1 MNNNNK
7 NNNNKMNNQKPV
19 SVHPDPTTP
28 NQSNGVNDEKN
39 KTAPVSAHPD
49 PVVPNVQQGVEEKK
63 HDAEKHAPHHPGTPE
78 SKVPEQHDAIDP
90 SKPVEEQKHPSD
102 HAKAQEKLSSDHTN
116 GQGKLGSDHTNGQ
129 GKPGSDHTNNQGKHD
144 SEQEDSMRGELNY
157 EDKVVQKII
166 GIAIEQV
173 DGLLSANGGFFSN
186 VAGKLVNTDNVTAG
200 IETEVGK
207 KQVAVDMD
215 VIVEYGKDIE
225 KIFEEMQEIIGKEV
239 KNMTHLEVIEV
250 NANVVDIKTKEEFEK
265 DQETVQDKVTDA
277 AKKTGEF
284 ASNQTDKV
292 KSAAGSGA
300 QKVKENT
307 EPRVQ

>member
-19 SVHPDPTTP
+19 SAHPDPTTP

-116 GQGKLGSDHTNGQ
+116 GQGKLGSDHTN
-129 GKPGSDHTNNQGKHD
+129 NQGKHD

-215 VIVEYGKDIE
+215 VIVEYDKDIE
-225 KIFEEMQEIIGKEV
+225 KIFEEMQEVIGKEV

>member
-19 SVHPDPTTP
+19 SAHPDPTTP

-102 HAKAQEKLSSDHTN
+102 HAKAQEKLSYDHTN
-116 GQGKLGSDHTNGQ
+116 GQGKL
-129 GKPGSDHTNNQGKHD
+129 GSDHTNNQGKHD

-225 KIFEEMQEIIGKEV
+225 KIFEEMQEVIGKEV

>member
-7 NNNNKMNNQKPV
+7 NNKNKMNNQKPV
-19 SVHPDPTTP
+19 SAHPDPTTP

-63 HDAEKHAPHHPGTPE
+63 HDAEKHAPRHPGTPE

-116 GQGKLGSDHTNGQ
+116 GQGKL
-129 GKPGSDHTNNQGKHD
+129 GSDHTNNQGKHD

-239 KNMTHLEVIEV
+239 KKMTHLEVIEV

>member
-1 MNNNNK
+1 MNNK

-19 SVHPDPTTP
+19 SAHPDPTTP

-63 HDAEKHAPHHPGTPE
+63 HDAEKHAPRHPGTPE

-116 GQGKLGSDHTNGQ
+116 GQGKL
-129 GKPGSDHTNNQGKHD
+129 GSDHTNNQGKHD

-225 KIFEEMQEIIGKEV
+225 KIFEEMQEVIGKEV

>member
-19 SVHPDPTTP
+19 SAHPDPTTP

-49 PVVPNVQQGVEEKK
+49 PGVPNVQQGVEEKK

-116 GQGKLGSDHTNGQ
+116 GQGKL
-129 GKPGSDHTNNQGKHD
+129 GSDHTNNQGKHD

-225 KIFEEMQEIIGKEV
+225 KIFEEMQEVIGKEV

>member
-19 SVHPDPTTP
+19 SAHPDPTTP

-39 KTAPVSAHPD
+39 KTAPVSAHLD

-63 HDAEKHAPHHPGTPE
+63 HDAEKHAPRHPGTPE

-116 GQGKLGSDHTNGQ
+116 GQGKLGSDHTN
-129 GKPGSDHTNNQGKHD
+129 NQGKND

>member
-19 SVHPDPTTP
+19 SAHPDPTTP

-63 HDAEKHAPHHPGTPE
+63 HDAEKHAPRHPGTPE

-116 GQGKLGSDHTNGQ
+116 GQGKL
-129 GKPGSDHTNNQGKHD
+129 GSDHTNNQGKHD

-239 KNMTHLEVIEV
+239 KNITHLEVIEV

>member
-7 NNNNKMNNQKPV
+7 NKMNNQKPV
-19 SVHPDPTTP
+19 SAHPDPTTP

-63 HDAEKHAPHHPGTPE
+63 HDAEKHAPRHPGTPE

-116 GQGKLGSDHTNGQ
+116 GQGKL
-129 GKPGSDHTNNQGKHD
+129 GSDHTNNQGKHD

>member
-19 SVHPDPTTP
+19 SAHPDPTTP
-28 NQSNGVNDEKN
+28 NQSNDVNDEKN

-116 GQGKLGSDHTNGQ
+116 GQGKLGSDHTN
-129 GKPGSDHTNNQGKHD
+129 NQGKHD

-215 VIVEYGKDIE
+215 VIVEYDKDIE
-225 KIFEEMQEIIGKEV
+225 KIFEEMQEVIGKEV

>member
-19 SVHPDPTTP
+19 SAHPDPTTP

-116 GQGKLGSDHTNGQ
+116 GQGKLGSDHTN
-129 GKPGSDHTNNQGKHD
+129 NQGKHD

-225 KIFEEMQEIIGKEV
+225 KIFEEMQEVIGKEV

-265 DQETVQDKVTDA
+265 DQETVQDRVTDA

>member
-1 MNNNNK
+1 
-7 NNNNKMNNQKPV
+7 
-19 SVHPDPTTP
+19 HPDPTTP

-116 GQGKLGSDHTNGQ
+116 GQGKLGSDHTN
-129 GKPGSDHTNNQGKHD
+129 NQGKHD

-225 KIFEEMQEIIGKEV
+225 KIFEEMQEVIGKEV

>member
-19 SVHPDPTTP
+19 SAHPDPTTP

-63 HDAEKHAPHHPGTPE
+63 HDAEKHAPRHPGTPE

-116 GQGKLGSDHTNGQ
+116 GQGKL
-129 GKPGSDHTNNQGKHD
+129 GSDHTNNQGKHD

-200 IETEVGK
+200 IETDVGK

>member
-19 SVHPDPTTP
+19 SAHPDPTTP

-116 GQGKLGSDHTNGQ
+116 GQGKLGSDHTN
-129 GKPGSDHTNNQGKHD
+129 NQGKHD

-207 KQVAVDMD
+207 EQVAVDMD

-225 KIFEEMQEIIGKEV
+225 KIFEEMQEVIGKEV

>member
-19 SVHPDPTTP
+19 SAHPDPTTP

-63 HDAEKHAPHHPGTPE
+63 HDAEKHAPRHPGTPE

-116 GQGKLGSDHTNGQ
+116 GQGKLGSDHTN
-129 GKPGSDHTNNQGKHD
+129 NQGKND

-157 EDKVVQKII
+157 DDKVVQKII

>member
-19 SVHPDPTTP
+19 SAHPDPTTP

-116 GQGKLGSDHTNGQ
+116 GQGKLGSDHTN
-129 GKPGSDHTNNQGKHD
+129 NQGKHD

-225 KIFEEMQEIIGKEV
+225 KIFEEMQEVIGKEV

-307 EPRVQ
+307 EPRVQY

>member
-19 SVHPDPTTP
+19 SAHPDPTTP

-63 HDAEKHAPHHPGTPE
+63 HDAEKHAPRHPGTPE

-90 SKPVEEQKHPSD
+90 SKPVEERKHPSD

-116 GQGKLGSDHTNGQ
+116 GQGKL
-129 GKPGSDHTNNQGKHD
+129 GSDHTNNQGKHD

>member
-19 SVHPDPTTP
+19 SAHPDPTTP

-102 HAKAQEKLSSDHTN
+102 HAKPQEKLSSDHTN
-116 GQGKLGSDHTNGQ
+116 GQGKL
-129 GKPGSDHTNNQGKHD
+129 GSDHTNNQGKHD

-225 KIFEEMQEIIGKEV
+225 KIFEEMQEVIGKEV

>member
-7 NNNNKMNNQKPV
+7 NNKNKMNNQKPV
-19 SVHPDPTTP
+19 SAHPDPTTP

-63 HDAEKHAPHHPGTPE
+63 HDAEKHAPRHPGTPE

-116 GQGKLGSDHTNGQ
+116 GQGKLGSDHTN
-129 GKPGSDHTNNQGKHD
+129 NQGKRD

>member
-7 NNNNKMNNQKPV
+7 NNNNNKMNNQKPV
-19 SVHPDPTTP
+19 SAHPDPTTP

-63 HDAEKHAPHHPGTPE
+63 HDAEKHAPRHPGTPE

-116 GQGKLGSDHTNGQ
+116 GQGKL
-129 GKPGSDHTNNQGKHD
+129 GSDHTNNQGKHD

>member
-19 SVHPDPTTP
+19 SAHPDPTTP

-116 GQGKLGSDHTNGQ
+116 GQGKLGSDHTN
-129 GKPGSDHTNNQGKHD
+129 NQGKHD

-225 KIFEEMQEIIGKEV
+225 KIFEEMQEVIGKEV

-307 EPRVQ
+307 DPRVQ

>member
-7 NNNNKMNNQKPV
+7 NNNNNKMNNQKPV
-19 SVHPDPTTP
+19 SAHPDPTTP

-49 PVVPNVQQGVEEKK
+49 PVVPNVQQGVEKKK
-63 HDAEKHAPHHPGTPE
+63 HDAEKHAPHHPGSPE

-90 SKPVEEQKHPSD
+90 SKPLEEQKHPSD
-102 HAKAQEKLSSDHTN
+102 HAKAQEKLGSEHSNGQEKFGSQHTN
-116 GQGKLGSDHTNGQ
+116 DQENHG
-129 GKPGSDHTNNQGKHD
+129 

-215 VIVEYGKDIE
+215 IIVEYGKDIE
-225 KIFEEMQEIIGKEV
+225 KIFEEMQEVIGKEV
-239 KNMTHLEVIEV
+239 KNMTHLDVIEV

-277 AKKTGEF
+277 AKRTGEF

>member
-19 SVHPDPTTP
+19 SAHPDPTTP

-116 GQGKLGSDHTNGQ
+116 GQEKL
-129 GKPGSDHTNNQGKHD
+129 GSDHTNNQGKHD

-225 KIFEEMQEIIGKEV
+225 KIFEEMQEVIGKEV

>member
-19 SVHPDPTTP
+19 SAHPDPTTP

-116 GQGKLGSDHTNGQ
+116 GQGKLGSDHTN
-129 GKPGSDHTNNQGKHD
+129 NQGKHD

-225 KIFEEMQEIIGKEV
+225 KIFEEMQEVIGKEV

-277 AKKTGEF
+277 AKKTGKF

>member
-19 SVHPDPTTP
+19 SAHPDPTTP

-49 PVVPNVQQGVEEKK
+49 PVVPNVKQGVEEKK
-63 HDAEKHAPHHPGTPE
+63 HDAEKHAPRHPGTPE

-116 GQGKLGSDHTNGQ
+116 GQGKL
-129 GKPGSDHTNNQGKHD
+129 GSDHTNNQGKHD

-265 DQETVQDKVTDA
+265 DQETVQDKVNDA

>member
-19 SVHPDPTTP
+19 SAHPDPTTP

-116 GQGKLGSDHTNGQ
+116 GQGKLGSDHTN
-129 GKPGSDHTNNQGKHD
+129 NQGKHD

-186 VAGKLVNTDNVTAG
+186 VAGKLVNTDNITAG

-225 KIFEEMQEIIGKEV
+225 KIFEEMQEVIGKEV

>member
-19 SVHPDPTTP
+19 SAHPDPTTP

-63 HDAEKHAPHHPGTPE
+63 HDVEKHAPRHPGTPE

-116 GQGKLGSDHTNGQ
+116 GQGKL
-129 GKPGSDHTNNQGKHD
+129 GSDHTNNQGKHD

>member
-19 SVHPDPTTP
+19 SAHPDPTTP

-116 GQGKLGSDHTNGQ
+116 GQGKLGSDHTN
-129 GKPGSDHTNNQGKHD
+129 NQGKHD

-225 KIFEEMQEIIGKEV
+225 KIFEEMQEVIGKEV
-239 KNMTHLEVIEV
+239 KNMTHLDVIEV

-277 AKKTGEF
+277 AKRTGEF

>member
-19 SVHPDPTTP
+19 SAHPDPTTP

-102 HAKAQEKLSSDHTN
+102 HAKAQEKLSSEHTN
-116 GQGKLGSDHTNGQ
+116 GQGKL
-129 GKPGSDHTNNQGKHD
+129 GSDHTNNQGKHD

-225 KIFEEMQEIIGKEV
+225 KIFEEMQEVIGKEV

>member
-19 SVHPDPTTP
+19 SAHRDPTTP

-116 GQGKLGSDHTNGQ
+116 GQGKLGSDHTN
-129 GKPGSDHTNNQGKHD
+129 NQGKHD

-225 KIFEEMQEIIGKEV
+225 KIFEEMQEVIGKEV

>member
-19 SVHPDPTTP
+19 SAHPDPTTP

-102 HAKAQEKLSSDHTN
+102 HAKAQEKHSSDHTN
-116 GQGKLGSDHTNGQ
+116 GQGKL
-129 GKPGSDHTNNQGKHD
+129 GSDHTNNQGKHD

-225 KIFEEMQEIIGKEV
+225 KIFEEMQEVIGKEV

>member
-19 SVHPDPTTP
+19 SAHPDPTTP

-39 KTAPVSAHPD
+39 KTAPVSAHPY

-116 GQGKLGSDHTNGQ
+116 GQGKL
-129 GKPGSDHTNNQGKHD
+129 GSDHTNNQGKHD

-225 KIFEEMQEIIGKEV
+225 KIFEEMQEVIGKEV

>member
-1 MNNNNK
+1 
-7 NNNNKMNNQKPV
+7 MNNQKPV
-19 SVHPDPTTP
+19 STHPDPTTP

-116 GQGKLGSDHTNGQ
+116 GQGKLGSN
-129 GKPGSDHTNNQGKHD
+129 HTNNQGKHD

-186 VAGKLVNTDNVTAG
+186 VTGKLVNTDNVTAG

>member
-7 NNNNKMNNQKPV
+7 NNNNNKMNNQK
-19 SVHPDPTTP
+19 
-28 NQSNGVNDEKN
+28 
-39 KTAPVSAHPD
+39 PVSAHPD

-63 HDAEKHAPHHPGTPE
+63 HDAEKHAPHHPGSPE

-90 SKPVEEQKHPSD
+90 SKPLEEQKHPSD
-102 HAKAQEKLSSDHTN
+102 HAKAQEKLGSEHSN
-116 GQGKLGSDHTNGQ
+116 GQGKFGSQHTNDQENHG
-129 GKPGSDHTNNQGKHD
+129 
-144 SEQEDSMRGELNY
+144 SEQEDSMRGELSY

-215 VIVEYGKDIE
+215 IIVEYGKDIE
-225 KIFEEMQEIIGKEV
+225 KIFEEMQELIGKEV
-239 KNMTHLEVIEV
+239 KNMTHLDVIEV

-265 DQETVQDKVTDA
+265 DQETVQDKVTDV

-292 KSAAGSGA
+292 KSAAGSGIE
-300 QKVKENT
+300 KVKENT

>member
-1 MNNNNK
+1 
-7 NNNNKMNNQKPV
+7 MNNQKPV
-19 SVHPDPTTP
+19 SAHPDPTTP

-63 HDAEKHAPHHPGTPE
+63 HDAEKHAPRHPGTPE

-116 GQGKLGSDHTNGQ
+116 GQGKL
-129 GKPGSDHTNNQGKHD
+129 GSDHTNNQGKHD

-225 KIFEEMQEIIGKEV
+225 KIFEEMQEVIGKEV

>member
-19 SVHPDPTTP
+19 SAHPDPTTP

-102 HAKAQEKLSSDHTN
+102 HAKAQ
-116 GQGKLGSDHTNGQ
+116 GKL
-129 GKPGSDHTNNQGKHD
+129 GSDHTNNQGKHD

-225 KIFEEMQEIIGKEV
+225 KIFEEMQEVIGKEV

>member
-19 SVHPDPTTP
+19 SAHPDPTTP

-116 GQGKLGSDHTNGQ
+116 GQGKLGSDHTN
-129 GKPGSDHTNNQGKHD
+129 NQGKHD

-225 KIFEEMQEIIGKEV
+225 KIFEEMQEVIGKEV

-277 AKKTGEF
+277 AIKTGEF